1 MSANSINR
9 KISTA
14 SISCLLVEA
23 GFDSADNQALE
34 TLVEMMQSCK
44 YIDSEIVKVG
54 LGSVLVISIPKYSI
68 DFFATL

>member
-34 TLVEMMQSCK
+34 TLVEMMLSCK
-44 YIDSEIVKVG
+44 YIDSEIVKV
-54 LGSVLVISIPKYSI
+54 
-68 DFFATL
+68 